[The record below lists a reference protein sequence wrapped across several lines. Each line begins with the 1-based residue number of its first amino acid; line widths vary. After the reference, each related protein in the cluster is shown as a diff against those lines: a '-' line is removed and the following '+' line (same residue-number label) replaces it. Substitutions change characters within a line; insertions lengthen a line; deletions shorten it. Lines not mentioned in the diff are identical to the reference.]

1 MLGKLE
7 LLREEINKMMESGDY
22 DKNDL
27 IKKSEELDKYI
38 INFMKDNILNHK
50 ETLEE

>member
-22 DKNDL
+22 DKDVL
-27 IKKSEELDKYI
+27 IKKSQELDKYI
-38 INFMKDNILNHK
+38 IEFMKDKLLNN
-50 ETLEE
+50 EEILEE